1 VGIFNSGAGNLDRK
15 EALMNRARGISR
27 REFVRWAVAAP
38 VAAAVAEEFLGRL
51 AFALEGAVKEY
62 PIVWIQASACS
73 GCSVSV
79 INTIH
84 PSIKNVILEQVLPG
98 HRLILNYHGTL
109 MAATGSISLDAA
121 KKAVETYAG
130 KFVLIVEGAIPTK
143 ANGAYGHVGSEGGK
157 PVPMQEWID
166 RFGRKAMAALTVGT
180 CAAYGGLPA
189 AAPNPTGCMGL
200 SDFFALRAIK
210 TPVVNIPGCPCHPD
224 WFIGTVAKILLYGLP
239 KPEELDD
246 QGRLKLFFNRSVHA
260 RCIYRDYL
268 DDGVFAS
275 KFGEEGCLLELGCK
289 GPFTNADCPIRRWN
303 GSVNWC
309 IGANAPCIGCTEKGF
324 PDAHSPIYQRR

>member
-1 VGIFNSGAGNLDRK
+1 MTQR
-15 EALMNRARGISR
+15 RGISR
-27 REFVRWAVAAP
+27 REFVQWAVAAP
-38 VAAAVAEEFLGRL
+38 VAAAVAESFFSRL
-51 AFALEGAVKEY
+51 AFALEEVVKEY
-62 PIVWIQASACS
+62 PILWLQASACS

-109 MAATGSISLDAA
+109 MAATGALSLAAATAAA
-121 KKAVETYAG
+121 KQYAG
-130 KFVLIVEGAIPTK
+130 KFVFIVEGAVPTK
-143 ANGAYGHVGSEGGK
+143 ANGAYGHLGSERGK
-157 PVPMQEWID
+157 PVPMLEWVD
-166 RFGRKAMAALTVGT
+166 RFGRAAMATLTVGT
-180 CAAYGGLPA
+180 CAAYGGFSA
-189 AAPNPTGCMGL
+189 AAPNPSGCMGV
-200 SDFFALRAIK
+200 SEFYALRGIK
-210 TPVVNIPGCPCHPD
+210 TPVVNVPGCPCHPD

-239 KPEELDD
+239 KPEELDN
-246 QGRLKLFFNRSVHA
+246 QGRLRVFYGRSVHS

-275 KFGEEGCLLELGCK
+275 RFGQEGCLLELGCK
-289 GPFTNADCPIRRWN
+289 GPFTGADCPIRRWN

-309 IGANAPCIGCTEKGF
+309 IGANGPCIGCTEKGF